1 MSAVEPLVLL
11 VDDEVQ
17 MRRFLRASLSASGF
31 RLIEAGTA
39 AEALSLATSH
49 NPELI
54 LLDLGLPDEDGVS
67 LTRKLREWSRTPIIV
82 ISARG
87 RESSKVEAL
96 DAGADD
102 YLTKP
107 FGVSELMA
115 RMRVAL
121 RHATQAGDAP
131 PPVFEV
137 GPLHLDITRREV
149 KLSGA
154 EVHLTPIEYRLLSLL
169 AQHAGK
175 VLTHGQILKEV
186 WGPGHAEQTHYL
198 RVYMA
203 QLRRKLEVDP
213 ARPKL
218 LMTEPGVGYRL
229 RDEPL
234 SPPSVPSV
242 KTTTRKGSRK
252 KLEVPMLRNRRQQ

>member
-1 MSAVEPLVLL
+1 MSSPGPTVLL

-17 MRRFLRASLSASGF
+17 MRRFLRASLGASGF
-31 RLIEAGTA
+31 RLIEASSAT
-39 AEALSLATSH
+39 EALSLAASH

-87 RESSKVEAL
+87 PEASKVEAL

-107 FGVSELMA
+107 FGVNELLA

-121 RHATQAGDAP
+121 RHAAQAGGAP
-131 PPVFEV
+131 SPVFEV
-137 GPLHLDITRREV
+137 GPLQLDLARREV
-149 KLSGA
+149 KLGGQ
-154 EVHLTPIEYRLLSLL
+154 EVHLTPLEYRLLSLL

-175 VLTHGQILKEV
+175 VLTHGHILKEV

-203 QLRRKLEVDP
+203 QLRRKLEADP

-218 LMTEPGVGYRL
+218 LITEPGVGYRL
-229 RDEPL
+229 KD
-234 SPPSVPSV
+234 S
-242 KTTTRKGSRK
+242 T
-252 KLEVPMLRNRRQQ
+252 

>member
-1 MSAVEPLVLL
+1 MSAPAPTVLL
-11 VDDEVQ
+11 IDDEVQ
-17 MRRFLRASLSASGF
+17 MRRFLRASLGASGF
-31 RLIEAGTA
+31 KLIEASTA
-39 AEALSLATSH
+39 AEGLSLAASH

-67 LTRKLREWSRTPIIV
+67 VTRRLREWLRVPIIV

-87 RESSKVEAL
+87 REASKVEAL

-107 FGVSELMA
+107 FGVSELLA

-121 RHATQAGDAP
+121 RHATQATGAP
-131 PPVFEV
+131 EPVFEA
-137 GPLHLDITRREV
+137 GALRLDLARREV
-149 KLSGA
+149 KLNGVD
-154 EVHLTPIEYRLLSLL
+154 VHLTPLEYRLLSLL

-175 VLTHGQILKEV
+175 VLTHSHILKEV
-186 WGPGHAEQTHYL
+186 WGPGHAAQTHYL

-203 QLRRKLEVDP
+203 QLRRKLEPDP
-213 ARPKL
+213 ARPRL

-229 RDEPL
+229 KEGV
-234 SPPSVPSV
+234 S
-242 KTTTRKGSRK
+242 
-252 KLEVPMLRNRRQQ
+252 